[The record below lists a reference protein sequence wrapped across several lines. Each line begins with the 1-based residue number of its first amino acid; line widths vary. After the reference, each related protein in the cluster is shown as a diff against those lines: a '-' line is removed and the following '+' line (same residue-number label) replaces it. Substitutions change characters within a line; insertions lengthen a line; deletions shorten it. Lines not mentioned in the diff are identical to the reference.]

1 MNVSGEA
8 VALIITGLGSFIGI
22 ALAGLKAFREGAD
35 TRQRN
40 LMADLEE
47 ARDRAEHD
55 RRQEAILRRYWE
67 RYAGQVQG
75 AWRRGAEPPEASP
88 PEWVAFEARE
98 AKKR

>member
-8 VALIITGLGSFIGI
+8 IALIIGGLGSFIGI
-22 ALAGLKAFREGAD
+22 ALTAVKALREGAE

-55 RRQEAILRRYWE
+55 GRQQAIRARYWE
-67 RYAGQVQG
+67 HFAGRVLDAQ
-75 AWRRGAEPPEASP
+75 RRGVDAPEANP
-88 PEWVAFEARE
+88 PEWVLFEARE
-98 AKKR
+98 KKR